1 MIKFVT
7 ELPEY
12 ADVTVSV
19 SAWAFNDFE
28 TADVSIQQSG
38 VTINIAA
45 SDVDTFIEELVKA
58 RVAAETKLA
67 EAKAGLVE
75 A

>member
-7 ELPEY
+7 EFPEY
-12 ADVTVSV
+12 ADVTVSA
-19 SAWAFNDFE
+19 SAWSFSDFE
-28 TADVSIQQSG
+28 ASDVSIQQG
-38 VTINIAA
+38 DRTINIAA
-45 SDVDTFIEELVKA
+45 SDVDTLIEELVKA

-67 EAKAGLVE
+67 EAKVGLVE